1 MHDPLPTRVHAPLC
15 ELFSPLLKSHT
26 WRKNPSLEGKVSF
39 LFVSFALVRLLTCF
53 GLQGGIKTPVPLF
66 LFFRTSPT
74 YAVPCNAIN
83 RLFFTT
89 PSAIQSPFGVD
100 QELLK
105 DSIQVLRQK
114 CDSMIAE
121 VEAFESGV
129 DFDEAMP

>member
-1 MHDPLPTRVHAPLC
+1 MQCDEP
-15 ELFSPLLKSHT
+15 SP
-26 WRKNPSLEGKVSF
+26 
-39 LFVSFALVRLLTCF
+39 
-53 GLQGGIKTPVPLF
+53 
-66 LFFRTSPT
+66 
-74 YAVPCNAIN
+74 
-83 RLFFTT
+83 FTT
-89 PSAIQSPFGVD
+89 PAAVQSPVGVV